1 MPTTPRAIAFFDLDN
16 TLVRGSTMFLYAMT
30 AWKHGHLRLGDLL
43 RFGWHQITFLTVG
56 ETTAQHTAARGRGLD
71 LIAGQSVE
79 ALNDIAHATA
89 RDAVSSRLIHA
100 SVARAKK
107 HLADGVEVWIITA
120 SPQSFA
126 QIVARDL
133 GFTGALG
140 TEVESK
146 DGLATGRL
154 LDEPLHGKRKVGAI
168 TRLAEANGVSLAD
181 CFAYSDS
188 VNDVPMLE
196 AVGHAI
202 AVNPDRA
209 LTAAA
214 REHGWE
220 IIPLRQKRQA

>member
-43 RFGWHQITFLTVG
+43 RFGWHQLTFLTVG
-56 ETTAQHTAARGRGLD
+56 ETAAQHTAARGRGLD

-89 RDAVSSRLIHA
+89 RDAVHSRLIRA
-100 SVARAKK
+100 SVERAQQ
-107 HLADGVEVWIITA
+107 HLADGVDVWIITA

-140 TEVESK
+140 TEVEAEN
-146 DGLATGRL
+146 GFATGKL
-154 LDEPLHGKRKVGAI
+154 LDEPLHGVRKVGAI
-168 TRLAEANGVSLAD
+168 TRLARDSGISLAD

-188 VNDVPMLE
+188 SNDIPMLD

-202 AVNPDRA
+202 AVNPDRELA
-209 LTAAA
+209 RVA
-214 REHGWE
+214 RERGWE
-220 IIPLRQKRQA
+220 IIPLRQKRRA